1 LKVILGSKIP
11 LRVTHYITYRCNLD
25 CLYCSRHGSGGPEL
39 TTAEAKSL
47 MAAFR
52 KAGTLFW
59 GFNGGETLMRGDIGE
74 LIDFGKRLGLFVSI
88 ATNGTL
94 VARRRRDIR
103 NADLVHISI
112 EGPKMIHDGIRP
124 LSYDSI
130 REGIEVLNREGIR
143 FTFTATI
150 NNKNLDS
157 LGFILDLAE
166 RYRTKVVFQPI
177 RIQKEDISTKS
188 REFFPTGDRMRRAID
203 FLLLE
208 KSKGRPIANSASYLR
223 EIKAS
228 WPDQLPDMQC
238 WAGRLYCSLTPEGAA
253 TACCDTLAL
262 TRKMEAGRPL
272 GKSVEGFYH
281 LPEIRCSTCFAS
293 TPLEANLALSA
304 FLKNPLSAVRQ
315 VASFLPWRYW
325 RS

>member
-1 LKVILGSKIP
+1 
-11 LRVTHYITYRCNLD
+11 
-25 CLYCSRHGSGGPEL
+25 
-39 TTAEAKSL
+39 
-47 MAAFR
+47 
-52 KAGTLFW
+52 
-59 GFNGGETLMRGDIGE
+59 MRPDIGE

-94 VARRRRDIR
+94 VARKRRDIR
-103 NADLVHISI
+103 NADLVHISL

-124 LSYDSI
+124 SSYDSI
-130 REGIEVLNREGIR
+130 REGIEVLSREGTR

-157 LGFILDLAE
+157 LGFILDLAK

-177 RIQKEDISTKS
+177 RTQREDISIKS
-188 REFFPTGDRMRRAID
+188 RKLLSDQDRMRRAID

-208 KSKGRPIANSASYLR
+208 KSRGRPVANSVSYLR
-223 EIKAS
+223 EIRAS
-228 WPDQLPDMQC
+228 WPDKLPDMQC
-238 WAGRLYCSLTPEGAA
+238 WAGRLYCFLSPEGAA

-272 GKSVEGFYH
+272 EKSVEGFYDS
-281 LPEIRCSTCFAS
+281 PEIRCSTCFAS

-304 FLKNPLSAVRQ
+304 FFEESSICSPPGRLLSS
-315 VASFLPWRYW
+315 VALLALPKMMRP
-325 RS
+325 